1 MSGEDDRRVHAVVG
15 AMDVVRYDRAGK
27 WYLEP
32 HDPSLP
38 RQAVNIDAA
47 VNYIAW
53 GVEQYGRSGVRVVLG
68 RMGGTAF
75 DRKVK
80 ARGLAA

>member
-1 MSGEDDRRVHAVVG
+1 VSGEDDRRVHAVVG
-15 AMDVVRYDRAGK
+15 AMDVVRYD
-27 WYLEP
+27 
-32 HDPSLP
+32 